1 MDGSLITALFYSK
14 ILSTRARR
22 TNISSPGP
30 LCFLL
35 PLPPLTLTQPS
46 LMQAPQTVKCA
57 MKTESNTMLGFLGRR
72 VLWPLGLLIFIS
84 ALFTL
89 QRRHFTDGPSIAH
102 SRSSDK
108 SDSLK
113 HVSNSTLGVSGDAAA
128 VLFPC
133 HLFWTICLS
142 GAVLANGQSDHGEL
156 GVPRHTCC
164 RHAIPYR
171 SSRRHDT
178 RRGPLRA

>member
-1 MDGSLITALFYSK
+1 MNGGDGQGTLYNMDRSLITALFYYK
-14 ILSTRARR
+14 LLSTMASR

-35 PLPPLTLTQPS
+35 PLPPLALTQPS

-57 MKTESNTMLGFLGRR
+57 MKTESSTMLGFLGRR
-72 VLWPLGLLIFIS
+72 ILWPLGILIFIS

-89 QRRHFTDGPSIAH
+89 QRRHFTDGPGIAH

-113 HVSNSTLGVSGDAAA
+113 HVFNSTLGVSGDSALFCFFCFRATSSGRLVSA
-128 VLFPC
+128 VPSWL
-133 HLFWTICLS
+133 
-142 GAVLANGQSDHGEL
+142 
-156 GVPRHTCC
+156 TCSLII
-164 RHAIPYR
+164 AG
-171 SSRRHDT
+171 S
-178 RRGPLRA
+178 